1 LNNPKIKFKMKKILL
16 VISIVTIGFSANA
29 QSSEKN
35 ILSKNSIYFDTGI
48 IPGIHAFVNYERS
61 IYQGERISWFGRAG
75 FGYGGLFLADFGFG
89 GLGAVT
95 MLTGKKNSHFELNA
109 GIFSGKDIDNSNSFA
124 YPLLDVG
131 YRYQKPDGGFVF
143 KAKLGI
149 LGVGIGLGYA
159 F

>member
-1 LNNPKIKFKMKKILL
+1 MKKLLL
-16 VISIVTIGFSANA
+16 VITILSVGFSANA
-29 QSSEKN
+29 QSLEKN
-35 ILSKNSIYFDTGI
+35 KMSKNSIYFDTGI
-48 IPGIHAFVNYERS
+48 IPGVHAFVNYERS
-61 IYQGERISWFGRAG
+61 IYQGKKVSWYGRMG
-75 FGYGGLFLADFGFG
+75 FGFGGILMASGGFG

-109 GIFSGKDIDNSNSFA
+109 GIFSGKDIDDSNSFA

-131 YRYQKPDGGFVF
+131 YRYQKPDGGFIF

>member
-1 LNNPKIKFKMKKILL
+1 MKKLLL
-16 VISIVTIGFSANA
+16 VLSILTIGFSANA
-29 QSSEKN
+29 QLSEKN
-35 ILSKNSIYFDTGI
+35 ILSKNSIYFDTGL

-61 IYQGERISWFGRAG
+61 IYQGERVSWFGRAG
-75 FGYGGLFLADFGFG
+75 FGIGGMLLSEGGFG

-109 GIFSGKDIDNSNSFA
+109 GIFSGKDIGNSNSFA
-124 YPLLDVG
+124 LPLLDVG

>member
-1 LNNPKIKFKMKKILL
+1 MKKLLL
-16 VISIVTIGFSANA
+16 VLSILTIGFSTNA

-35 ILSKNSIYFDTGI
+35 ILSKNSIYFDTGL

-61 IYQGERISWFGRAG
+61 IYQGEKVSWFGRAG
-75 FGYGGLFLADFGFG
+75 FGFGGLLMVGGGFG
-89 GLGAVT
+89 GLGGVT

-109 GIFSGKDIDNSNSFA
+109 GIFSGKDIDDSNSFA
-124 YPLLDVG
+124 FPLLDVG
-131 YRYQKPDGGFVF
+131 YRYQKPNGGFIF

>member
-1 LNNPKIKFKMKKILL
+1 MKKLLL
-16 VISIVTIGFSANA
+16 VLSILTIGFSTNA

-35 ILSKNSIYFDTGI
+35 ILSKNSIYFDTGL

-61 IYQGERISWFGRAG
+61 IYQGERVSWFGRAG
-75 FGYGGLFLADFGFG
+75 FGIGGMLLSEGGFG

-109 GIFSGKDIDNSNSFA
+109 GIFSGKDIDDSNSFA
-124 YPLLDVG
+124 FPLLDVG
-131 YRYQKPDGGFVF
+131 YRYQKPNGGFIF

>member
-1 LNNPKIKFKMKKILL
+1 MKKLLL
-16 VISIVTIGFSANA
+16 VITILSVGFSANA
-29 QSSEKN
+29 QSLEKN
-35 ILSKNSIYFDTGI
+35 KMSKNSIYFDTGI

-61 IYQGERISWFGRAG
+61 LYQGKKVSWYGRMG
-75 FGYGGLFLADFGFG
+75 FGFGGILLANSGFG
-89 GLGAVT
+89 GLGGVT
-95 MLTGKKNSHFELNA
+95 MLTGKKNSHFELNT
-109 GIFSGKDIDNSNSFA
+109 GIFSGKDIDYSNSFA

-131 YRYQKPDGGFVF
+131 YRYQKPDGGFIF

>member
-1 LNNPKIKFKMKKILL
+1 MKKLLL
-16 VISIVTIGFSANA
+16 VLSILTIGFSTNA

-35 ILSKNSIYFDTGI
+35 ILSKNSIYFDTGL

-61 IYQGERISWFGRAG
+61 IYQGEKVSWFGRAG
-75 FGYGGLFLADFGFG
+75 FGFGGLLMVGGGFG

-95 MLTGKKNSHFELNA
+95 MLTGEKNSHFELNA
-109 GIFSGKDIDNSNSFA
+109 GIFSGKDIDDSNSFA
-124 YPLLDVG
+124 FPLLDVG
-131 YRYQKPDGGFVF
+131 YRYQKPNGGFIF

>member
-1 LNNPKIKFKMKKILL
+1 MKKLLL
-16 VISIVTIGFSANA
+16 VITILSVGFSANA
-29 QSSEKN
+29 QSLEKN
-35 ILSKNSIYFDTGI
+35 KMSKNSIYFDTGI

-61 IYQGERISWFGRAG
+61 LYQGKKVSWYGRMG
-75 FGYGGLFLADFGFG
+75 FGFGGILLAYSGFG
-89 GLGAVT
+89 GLGGVT
-95 MLTGKKNSHFELNA
+95 MLTGKKNSHFELNT
-109 GIFSGKDIDNSNSFA
+109 GIFSGKDIDYSNSFA

-131 YRYQKPDGGFVF
+131 YRYQKPDGGFIF

>member
-1 LNNPKIKFKMKKILL
+1 LTYPKIKFKMKKILL
-16 VISIVTIGFSANA
+16 LISIVTIGFSANA

-35 ILSKNSIYFDTGI
+35 ILSKNSIYFDAGL

-61 IYQGERISWFGRAG
+61 IYQGERVSWFGRAG
-75 FGYGGLFLADFGFG
+75 FGLAGMIWNYAGFG

-109 GIFSGKDIDNSNSFA
+109 GIFSGKDIDNSNSFT

-149 LGVGIGLGYA
+149 LGVGFGLGYA

>member
-1 LNNPKIKFKMKKILL
+1 MKKLLL
-16 VISIVTIGFSANA
+16 VLSILTIGFSTNA

-35 ILSKNSIYFDTGI
+35 ILSKNSIYFDTGL

-61 IYQGERISWFGRAG
+61 IYQGEKVSWFGRAG
-75 FGYGGLFLADFGFG
+75 LGFGGLLMAGGGFG

-95 MLTGKKNSHFELNA
+95 MLTGKRNSHFELNA
-109 GIFSGKDIDNSNSFA
+109 GIFSGKDIDDSNSFA
-124 YPLLDVG
+124 FPLLDVG
-131 YRYQKPDGGFVF
+131 YRYQKPNGGFIF

>member
-1 LNNPKIKFKMKKILL
+1 MKKLLL
-16 VISIVTIGFSANA
+16 VLSILTIGFSTNA

-35 ILSKNSIYFDTGI
+35 ILSKNSIYFDTGL

-61 IYQGERISWFGRAG
+61 IYQGERVSWFGRAG
-75 FGYGGLFLADFGFG
+75 FGLGGLILGDFGFG

-109 GIFSGKDIDNSNSFA
+109 GIFSGKDIDDSNSFA
-124 YPLLDVG
+124 FPLLDVG
-131 YRYQKPDGGFVF
+131 YRYQKPNGGFIF

>member
-1 LNNPKIKFKMKKILL
+1 MKKLLL
-16 VISIVTIGFSANA
+16 VITILSVGFSANA
-29 QSSEKN
+29 QSLEKN
-35 ILSKNSIYFDTGI
+35 KMSKNSIYFDTGI
-48 IPGIHAFVNYERS
+48 IPGVHAFVNYERS
-61 IYQGERISWFGRAG
+61 IYQGKKVSWYGRMG
-75 FGYGGLFLADFGFG
+75 FGFGGILMASGGFG

-109 GIFSGKDIDNSNSFA
+109 GIFSGKDIGNSNSFA
-124 YPLLDVG
+124 LPLLDVG

>member
-1 LNNPKIKFKMKKILL
+1 MKKLLL
-16 VISIVTIGFSANA
+16 VLSILTIGFSTNA

-35 ILSKNSIYFDTGI
+35 ILSKNSIYFDTGL

-61 IYQGERISWFGRAG
+61 IYQGEKVSWFGRAG
-75 FGYGGLFLADFGFG
+75 LGFGGLLMVGGGFG

-109 GIFSGKDIDNSNSFA
+109 GIFSGKDIDDSNSFA
-124 YPLLDVG
+124 FPLLDVG
-131 YRYQKPDGGFVF
+131 YRYQKPNGGFIF

>member
-1 LNNPKIKFKMKKILL
+1 MKKILL

-35 ILSKNSIYFDTGI
+35 ILSKNSIYFDTGL

-61 IYQGERISWFGRAG
+61 IYQGERVSWFGRAG
-75 FGYGGLFLADFGFG
+75 FGIGGMLLSEGGFG

-109 GIFSGKDIDNSNSFA
+109 GIFSGKDIGNSNSFA
-124 YPLLDVG
+124 LPLLDVG